1 MEMIKELTAAISKQE
16 KENEENWCNACDLLK
31 RVVKECGTTDWFDD
45 NDRPFVA
52 ANYDGYSCY
61 CGVQSVEL
69 KDKNLIVKGFRDD
82 EDFAD
87 YDALELNIN
96 YISSSGLTEIAKQV
110 IYKKEEDDF
119 SDEMSKNE

>member
-52 ANYDGYSCY
+52 ANYDGYLCS

-69 KDKNLIVKGFRDD
+69 KDKNLIVKGFRDNENWD
-82 EDFAD
+82 D